1 MVVSSS
7 SRSQSVGVGGVV
19 VEVVEVVVVG
29 GVTVEGSGER
39 GGKVVVGRRRRVE
52 NRTFQ

>member
-1 MVVSSS
+1 
-7 SRSQSVGVGGVV
+7 VGGVV

-39 GGKVVVGRRRRVE
+39 GGGGKW
-52 NRTFQ
+52 